1 MSYQDILKNANIEK
15 LFEPARRYNALV
27 VDNAEKLL
35 SMQLDAARSY
45 ADLSIKQLRDVM
57 EINDAK
63 AFQDYLGNQAEV
75 AKTVAERAQQ
85 DAKTLAEMGQSF
97 ASDVQALVQE
107 NVTSL
112 AGQGKTGKAT
122 SKSSSSSTA
131 SSGAQSTTRK
141 SA

>member
-1 MSYQDILKNANIEK
+1 MSYQDILKNVNIEK

-45 ADLSIKQLRDVM
+45 ADLGIKQLRDVM

-63 AFQDYLGNQAEV
+63 SLQDYIGNQTEV

-85 DAKTLAEMGQSF
+85 DAKTLAELGQTF
-97 ASDVQALVQE
+97 ASDVQSLLQE

-112 AGQGKTGKAT
+112 GSQGKSTKA
-122 SKSSSSSTA
+122 SKPASTTTTA
-131 SSGAQSTTRK
+131 SSTQTTRK